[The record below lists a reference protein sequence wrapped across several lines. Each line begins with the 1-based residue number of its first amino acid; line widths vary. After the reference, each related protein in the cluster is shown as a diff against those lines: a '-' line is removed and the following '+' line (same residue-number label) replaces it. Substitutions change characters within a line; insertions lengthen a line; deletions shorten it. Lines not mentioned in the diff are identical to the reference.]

1 MSGPETGGRET
12 VVNITINGRPVEAN
26 PGEWVI
32 AAAERAG
39 VYIPHFCY
47 HPRMNSVGMC
57 RMCIVDIDSGRGP
70 ALQPSCMVPVSEGMV
85 VDTTSEQ
92 TRKAQ
97 DGILEFLLLNHPLD
111 CPVCD
116 KGGECPLQD
125 QTMAYGPGE
134 SRFVEEKR
142 HFEKPIPVNDLVYL
156 DRERCILC
164 DRCTRFADEVAGDPL
179 ITFQDRGDQT
189 QVNTFPDLPF
199 SSYFSGNTVQICPV
213 GALTAVPYRFK
224 ARPWDLTEVESTYP
238 NPMGDRVVVQASRDR
253 VLRYQGVDSDA
264 VNWGWLTDKD
274 RFAFEAL
281 AGDSRLRVPLVR
293 DAPPDD
299 DLVETSRPS
308 SRRPLDRPDSN
319 GKELVETS
327 WHQALGRA
335 ADAIRAAVDRR
346 GPGSVAVL
354 GGARSTNEDQYAWAR
369 LAKGVIGTD
378 HVDAQLEDGLPA
390 DVVLGLPRATIN
402 RACTPGGTVILMAPD
417 PKEEQGTL
425 YLRLRHAVIND
436 GVQLIELTPRATGL
450 SHLAAHRLHHRPG
463 EAAAVAAALV
473 GGDIEAGPAGEIGG
487 VPDKVLAAAAA
498 GLAARS
504 DRPITVVLG
513 RPSLAEAAGPT
524 VEAAAE
530 LVKLGRLLAAGGR
543 PGLGFLP
550 ALHRGNVFGALDM
563 GLAPGLLPGRTTLAD
578 GASELSEWWGSV
590 PTVAGADARGILDAA
605 AGGHIDVL
613 ILLGAD
619 PLGDFPDAELAEA
632 ALDKVGTIIASD
644 LFLHPSAARADVVLP
659 AAGFGEYR
667 GTHTNL
673 EGRITRQHQIVT
685 PPGTARPS
693 WSIATELARLL
704 GTDFGFADPE
714 EVWADIARVAPSHR
728 NLALEAI
735 EANTDGVVVADGS
748 VVFDPPEQAVAVP
761 PVDAY
766 GLRLVSARRMYDRG
780 TLVRHAPS
788 LAGLAPAAVL
798 ALNPSDFQ
806 GVGVDPGT
814 EVQVISP
821 VGETTVAV
829 VADPGVPRGTAAF
842 GYNHPD
848 RDVRGLIDPASV
860 VTDIRIQTR

>member
-1 MSGPETGGRET
+1 MSEAET
-12 VVNITINGRPVEAN
+12 VVNITVNGQPVQAA

-47 HPRMNSVGMC
+47 HPRMSSVGMC
-57 RMCIVDIDSGRGP
+57 RMCIVDIDAGRGP

-97 DGILEFLLLNHPLD
+97 DGVLEFLLLNHPLD

-134 SRFVEEKR
+134 SRFIEEKR

-238 NPMGDRVVVQASRDR
+238 NPMGDRVVVQASRDQ

-274 RFAFEAL
+274 RFSFEATASEL
-281 AGDSRLRVPLVR
+281 RLRSPLVR
-293 DAPPDD
+293 G
-299 DLVETSRPS
+299 T
-308 SRRPLDRPDSN
+308 PLGRPDPS
-319 GKELVETS
+319 GSELVETS
-327 WHQALGRA
+327 WRQALTQA
-335 ADAIRAAVDRR
+335 AHAIQAAVDSK
-346 GPGSVAVL
+346 GPQSVAVL
-354 GGARSTNEDQYAWAR
+354 GGARLTNEDQYVWAR

-378 HVDAQLEDGLPA
+378 HVDAQLDDGLPA
-390 DVVLGLPRATIN
+390 NTVLGLPRATIN
-402 RACTPGGTVILMAPD
+402 RACTPGGTVVLLASD

-425 YLRLRHAVIND
+425 YLRLRHAVVND
-436 GVQLIELTPRATGL
+436 GVQLIELTPRASGL

-473 GGDIEAGPAGEIGG
+473 GGDIDAGPDGEIGG
-487 VPDKVLAAAAA
+487 VPAEPLAAAAA
-498 GLAARS
+498 ALA
-504 DRPITVVLG
+504 DRADKPITVILG

-530 LVKLGRLLAAGGR
+530 LMKLAKLLATGGR
-543 PGLGFLP
+543 PGIAFLP

-563 GLAPGLLPGRTTLAD
+563 GLAPGLLPGRVTLAD
-578 GASELSEWWGSV
+578 GGSALAESWGSV
-590 PTVAGADARGILDAA
+590 PAAPGADAHGILKAA
-605 AGGHIDVL
+605 ADRNIDVL

-619 PLGDFPDAELAEA
+619 PLGDVPDRKLAKS
-632 ALDKVGTIIASD
+632 ALDRAGTVIASD
-644 LFLHPSAARADVVLP
+644 LFLNLSAAQADIVFP
-659 AAGFGEYR
+659 AAGFGECR
-667 GTHTNL
+667 GTHTNM
-673 EGRITRQHQIVT
+673 EGRVTRQRQIVT
-685 PPGTARPS
+685 PPGTARAD
-693 WSIATELARLL
+693 WAIASELAQLL
-704 GTDFGFADPE
+704 DADFDFASPE
-714 EVWADIARVAPSHR
+714 DVWDEITRIAPSHR
-728 NLALEAI
+728 NLSLDAI
-735 EANTDGVVVADGS
+735 ESETDGVVVADS
-748 VVFDPPEQAVAVP
+748 SIAFTPPEGVTPVP
-761 PVDAY
+761 HVDAY
-766 GLRLVSARRMYDRG
+766 SLRLVSSRRMYDRG
-780 TLVRHAPS
+780 TLVQHAPS
-788 LAGLAPAAVL
+788 LAGLAPGAVL
-798 ALNPSDFQ
+798 ALNSSDFQ
-806 GVGVDPGT
+806 RVGVESGVA
-814 EVQVISP
+814 VQVVSL
-821 VGETTVAV
+821 VGEMTVPV
-829 VADPGVPRGTAAF
+829 VADPGIPRGTAAF

-848 RDVRGLIDPASV
+848 LDVRALIDPDSV
-860 VTDIRIQTR
+860 VTDVRIQTG

>member
-1 MSGPETGGRET
+1 MSENET
-12 VVNITINGRPVEAN
+12 VVTITVNGQPVEAQ

-57 RMCIVDIDSGRGP
+57 RMCIVDIDTGRGP
-70 ALQPSCMVPVSEGMV
+70 ALQPSCMVAVSEGMV
-85 VDTTSEQ
+85 VDTTSDQ

-97 DGILEFLLLNHPLD
+97 DGVLEFLLLNHPLD

-238 NPMGDRVVVQASRDR
+238 NPMGDRVVVQASRDQ

-274 RFAFEAL
+274 RFSFEAAASEL
-281 AGDSRLRVPLVR
+281 RLQTPLLR
-293 DAPPDD
+293 G
-299 DLVETSRPS
+299 T
-308 SRRPLDRPDSN
+308 PLGRPDPGGS
-319 GKELVETS
+319 ELVETS
-327 WHQALGRA
+327 WGQALSQA
-335 ADAIRAAVDRR
+335 ADAIKGAVAGN
-346 GPGSVAVL
+346 GPQSVAVL
-354 GGARSTNEDQYAWAR
+354 GGARLTNEDQYAWAR

-378 HVDAQLEDGLPA
+378 NVDAQLDDGLPA

-402 RACTPGGTVILMAPD
+402 RACTPGGTVILLAPD

-425 YLRLRHAVIND
+425 YLRLRHAVVND
-436 GVQLIELTPRATGL
+436 GVQLIEITPQATGL

-473 GGDIEAGPAGEIGG
+473 GGDIDPGPDGDIGG
-487 VPDKVLAAAAA
+487 APAADVAAAAA
-498 GLAARS
+498 ALA
-504 DRPITVVLG
+504 DRADQPITVILG
-513 RPSLAEAAGPT
+513 RPSLAESADFT
-524 VEAAAE
+524 LDAAAE
-530 LVKLGRLLAAGGR
+530 LARFANLLNAGGR
-543 PGLGFLP
+543 PGIAFLP
-550 ALHRGNVFGALDM
+550 ALHRGNVLGALDM
-563 GLAPGLLPGRTTLAD
+563 GLAPGVLPGRTTLAD
-578 GASELSEWWGSV
+578 GGSGLAESWGSV
-590 PTVAGADARGILDAA
+590 PSARGEDARGILKAA
-605 AGGHIDVL
+605 ADGQIDVL

-619 PLGDFPDAELAEA
+619 PLGDFPNAEQAEE
-632 ALDKVGTIIASD
+632 ALSRVGTIIASD
-644 LFLHPSAARADVVLP
+644 LFLNPSAAQAHIVFP
-659 AAGFGEYR
+659 AAGFAERG

-673 EGRITRQHQIVT
+673 EGRITCQRQIIT
-685 PPGTARPS
+685 PPGTARAD
-693 WSIATELARLL
+693 WAIATELARLL
-704 GTDFGFADPE
+704 GADFGFGSPE
-714 EVWADIARVAPSHR
+714 EVWEEITRVAPSHR
-728 NLALEAI
+728 NLSSEAI
-735 EANTDGVVVADGS
+735 EAADDGVVVADS
-748 VVFDPPEQAVAVP
+748 SIEFTSSQETTPVP
-761 PVDAY
+761 PVDSY
-766 GLRLVSARRMYDRG
+766 SLRLVSSRRMYDRG
-780 TLVRHAPS
+780 TLVQHAGS
-788 LAGLAPAAVL
+788 LASLAPAAVL
-798 ALNPSDFQ
+798 SVNPYDFDR
-806 GVGVDPGT
+806 VGVEPGT
-814 EVQVISP
+814 DVRIISP
-821 VGETTVAV
+821 VGEMDMPV

-842 GYNHPD
+842 GYNYPD
-848 RDVRGLIDPASV
+848 LDVRDLVDPEAL
-860 VTDIRIQTR
+860 VTDLRIQTR

>member
-1 MSGPETGGRET
+1 MSEQET
-12 VVNITINGRPVEAN
+12 VVNITVNGQPVEAE

-57 RMCIVDIDSGRGP
+57 RMCIVDIDTGRGP
-70 ALQPSCMVPVSEGMV
+70 ALQPSCMVAVSEGMV

-97 DGILEFLLLNHPLD
+97 DGVLEFLLLNHPLD

-238 NPMGDRVVVQASRDR
+238 NPMGDRVVVQASRDQ

-274 RFAFEAL
+274 RFAFEAT
-281 AGDSRLRVPLVR
+281 ASELRQHTPLVR
-293 DAPPDD
+293 G
-299 DLVETSRPS
+299 T
-308 SRRPLDRPDSN
+308 PLGRIDPGGS
-319 GKELVETS
+319 ELVETS
-327 WHQALGRA
+327 WSQALNLA
-335 ADAIRAAVDRR
+335 ADAIKAAVADK
-346 GPGSVAVL
+346 GPQSVAVL
-354 GGARSTNEDQYAWAR
+354 GGARLTNEDQYAWAR

-378 HVDAQLEDGLPA
+378 HVDAQLDDGLPA
-390 DVVLGLPRATIN
+390 DAVLSLPRATIN
-402 RACTPGGTVILMAPD
+402 RACTPGGTVILLAPD

-425 YLRLRHAVIND
+425 YLRLRHAIIND
-436 GVQLIELTPRATGL
+436 GVQLIELTPRASGL
-450 SHLAAHRLHHRPG
+450 SHLAAFRLHHRPG
-463 EAAAVAAALV
+463 EAAAVAAALM
-473 GGDIEAGPAGEIGG
+473 GGDIEAGPEGDIGG
-487 VPDKVLAAAAA
+487 APADDVAAAATA
-498 GLAARS
+498 IA
-504 DRPITVVLG
+504 DRADKPITVIVG
-513 RPSLAEAAGPT
+513 RPSLAESADFT
-524 VEAAAE
+524 VAAAAE
-530 LVKLGRLLAAGGR
+530 LVRFASLLSAGGR
-543 PGLGFLP
+543 PGIAFLP
-550 ALHRGNVFGALDM
+550 ALHRGNVLGALDM
-563 GLAPGLLPGRTTLAD
+563 GMAPGLLPGRITLEEGGSAL
-578 GASELSEWWGSV
+578 AESWGSV
-590 PTVAGADARGILDAA
+590 PSTSGADARGILQAA
-605 AGGHIDVL
+605 ADRQIDVL
-613 ILLGAD
+613 VLLGAD
-619 PLGDFPDAELAEA
+619 PLGDFPNRTLADEA
-632 ALDKVGTIIASD
+632 LSRVGTIVASD
-644 LFLHPSAARADVVLP
+644 LFLNPSTVRAHIVFP
-659 AAGFGEYR
+659 AAGFAERR

-673 EGRITRQHQIVT
+673 EGRITCQRQIVT
-685 PPGTARPS
+685 PPGTARAD
-693 WSIATELARLL
+693 WAIATELARQL
-704 GTDFGFADPE
+704 GADFGFGSPE
-714 EVWADIARVAPSHR
+714 EVWDEITRVAPSHQ
-728 NLALEAI
+728 NLSMEAI
-735 EANTDGVVVADGS
+735 ETSDDGVVAADS
-748 VVFDPPEQAVAVP
+748 SIAFNPPEDTTPVP

-766 GLRLVSARRMYDRG
+766 SLRLVATRRMYDRG
-780 TLVRHAPS
+780 TLVQHASS

-798 ALNPSDFQ
+798 AVNPYDFSR
-806 GVGVDPGT
+806 VGVDVGT
-814 EVQVISP
+814 DVQVISS
-821 VGETTVAV
+821 VGEMDMPV

-842 GYNHPD
+842 GYNYPD
-848 RDVRGLIDPASV
+848 LDVRDLVDPDAV
-860 VTDIRIQTR
+860 VTDLRIQTR

>member
-1 MSGPETGGRET
+1 MSENET
-12 VVNITINGRPVEAN
+12 VVNITVNGRPVEAA

-57 RMCIVDIDSGRGP
+57 RMCIVDIDTGRGP
-70 ALQPSCMVPVSEGMV
+70 ALQPSCMVAVSEGMV

-97 DGILEFLLLNHPLD
+97 DGVLEFLLLNHPLD

-238 NPMGDRVVVQASRDR
+238 NPMGDRVVVQASRDQ

-274 RFAFEAL
+274 RFAFEAVASEL
-281 AGDSRLRVPLVR
+281 RLRTPLVR
-293 DAPPDD
+293 G
-299 DLVETSRPS
+299 T
-308 SRRPLDRPDSN
+308 PLGRLDPGGS
-319 GKELVETS
+319 ELVEAS
-327 WHQALGRA
+327 WSQAFSLA
-335 ADAIRAAVDRR
+335 ADAIKAAVADK
-346 GPGSVAVL
+346 GPQSVAVL
-354 GGARSTNEDQYAWAR
+354 GGARLTNEDQYAWAR

-378 HVDAQLEDGLPA
+378 NVDAQLDDGLPA
-390 DVVLGLPRATIN
+390 DAVLSLPRATIN
-402 RACTPGGTVILMAPD
+402 RACTPGGTVILLAPD

-425 YLRLRHAVIND
+425 YLRLRHAIVND

-450 SHLAAHRLHHRPG
+450 SHLAAFRLHHRPA
-463 EAAAVAAALV
+463 EAAAVAAALM
-473 GGDIEAGPAGEIGG
+473 GGDIEAGPDGDIGG
-487 VPDKVLAAAAA
+487 APAEDVAAAAA
-498 GLAARS
+498 AIA
-504 DRPITVVLG
+504 DRADKPITVVLG
-513 RPSLAEAAGPT
+513 RPSMAESADFT
-524 VEAAAE
+524 IDAAAE
-530 LVKLGRLLAAGGR
+530 LVRFANLLSAGGR
-543 PGLGFLP
+543 PGIAFLP
-550 ALHRGNVFGALDM
+550 ALHRGNVLGALDM
-563 GLAPGLLPGRTTLAD
+563 GLTPGLLPGRITLAD
-578 GASELSEWWGSV
+578 GGPALAESWGSV
-590 PTVAGADARGILDAA
+590 PAAPGDGAHGILQAA
-605 AGGHIDVL
+605 VDGQIDVL

-619 PLGDFPDAELAEA
+619 PLGDFPNRRLADE
-632 ALDKVGTIIASD
+632 ALDGVRTIIASD
-644 LFLHPSAARADVVLP
+644 LFLNPSSVRAHVVFP
-659 AAGFGEYR
+659 AAGFAERR

-673 EGRITRQHQIVT
+673 EGRITGQRQIVT
-685 PPGTARPS
+685 PPGTARAD
-693 WSIATELARLL
+693 WAIATELARQL
-704 GTDFGFADPE
+704 GADFGFGAPE
-714 EVWADIARVAPSHR
+714 DVWDEITRVAPSHR
-728 NLALEAI
+728 GLSFEAI
-735 EANTDGVVVADGS
+735 DASDDGTVAADS
-748 VVFDPPEQAVAVP
+748 SIAFTPSEHTTPVP

-766 GLRLVSARRMYDRG
+766 GLRLVATRRMYDRG
-780 TLVRHAPS
+780 TLVQHVPS
-788 LAGLAPAAVL
+788 LAGLAPTAVL
-798 ALNPSDFQ
+798 AVNPYDFDR
-806 GVGVDPGT
+806 VGVESGSD
-814 EVQVISP
+814 VQVISS
-821 VGETTVAV
+821 VGEMDMPV

-842 GYNHPD
+842 GYNYPD
-848 RDVRGLIDPASV
+848 LDVRDLVDPEAV
-860 VTDIRIQTR
+860 VTDLRIQTR

>member
-1 MSGPETGGRET
+1 MSDQEA
-12 VVNITINGRPVEAN
+12 VVNITVNGQPVQAA

-57 RMCIVDIDSGRGP
+57 RMCIVDIDAGRGP
-70 ALQPSCMVPVSEGMV
+70 ALQPSCMVEVSEGMV

-97 DGILEFLLLNHPLD
+97 DGVLEFLLLNHPLD

-134 SRFVEEKR
+134 SRFIEEKR

-238 NPMGDRVVVQASRDR
+238 NPMGDRVVVQASRDQ

-274 RFAFEAL
+274 RFSFESTASDL
-281 AGDSRLRVPLVR
+281 RLGSPLIR
-293 DAPPDD
+293 G
-299 DLVETSRPS
+299 T
-308 SRRPLDRPDSN
+308 PLGRPDPGGS
-319 GKELVETS
+319 ELVETT
-327 WHQALGRA
+327 WRQALALA
-335 ADAIRAAVDRR
+335 ADAIRAAVEDK
-346 GPGSVAVL
+346 GPQSVAVL
-354 GGARSTNEDQYAWAR
+354 GGARLTNEDQYAWAR

-378 HVDAQLEDGLPA
+378 NVDAQLDDGLPTDA
-390 DVVLGLPRATIN
+390 VLGLPRATIN
-402 RACTPGGTVILMAPD
+402 RACTPGGTVVLMAPD

-425 YLRLRHAVIND
+425 YLRLRHAVVND

-473 GGDIEAGPAGEIGG
+473 GGDIDAGPDREVGG
-487 VPDKVLAAAAA
+487 VAADALAAAAA
-498 GLAARS
+498 ALA
-504 DRPITVVLG
+504 DRADQPITVILG

-530 LVKLGRLLAAGGR
+530 LMKLAKLLTAGGR
-543 PGLGFLP
+543 PGIAFLP
-550 ALHRGNVFGALDM
+550 ALHRGNVLGALDM
-563 GLAPGLLPGRTTLAD
+563 GLAPGVLPGRVTLAD
-578 GASELSEWWGSV
+578 GAAALAESWGSV
-590 PTVAGADARGILDAA
+590 PASPGADARGILKAA
-605 AGGHIDVL
+605 AGGNIDVL
-613 ILLGAD
+613 ILLGVD
-619 PLGDFPDAELAEA
+619 PLGDFPDRKLAESA
-632 ALDKVGTIIASD
+632 IKGVGTVIASD
-644 LFLHPSAARADVVLP
+644 LFLHPSAAQADIVFP
-659 AAGFGEYR
+659 AAGFGERR
-667 GTHTNL
+667 GTHTNM
-673 EGRITRQHQIVT
+673 EGRITRERQIVT
-685 PPGTARPS
+685 SPGTARAD
-693 WSIATELARLL
+693 WAIASELARLL
-704 GTDFGFADPE
+704 EADLGFGSPE
-714 EVWADIARVAPSHR
+714 EVWEEIVRVAQSHR
-728 NLALEAI
+728 DLSLEAI
-735 EANTDGVVVADGS
+735 DTETDGVVVADS
-748 VVFDPPEQAVAVP
+748 SIAFHSPEDATPVP
-761 PVDAY
+761 HVDAY
-766 GLRLVSARRMYDRG
+766 SLRLVSSRRMYDRG
-780 TLVRHAPS
+780 TLVQHAPS
-788 LAGLAPAAVL
+788 LAGLAAGAVL
-798 ALNPSDFQ
+798 ALNPYDFDR
-806 GVGVDPGT
+806 VGVDMGT
-814 EVQVISP
+814 EVQAISH
-821 VGETTVAV
+821 VGEMFVPV
-829 VADPGVPRGTAAF
+829 VSDAGVPRGTAAF
-842 GYNHPD
+842 GYNCPD
-848 RDVRGLIDPASV
+848 LDVRALIDNDAV
-860 VTDIRIQTR
+860 VTDVRIQT

>member
-1 MSGPETGGRET
+1 MSDPET
-12 VVNITINGRPVEAN
+12 VVNITVNGQPVEAA

-57 RMCIVDIDSGRGP
+57 RMCIVDIDTGRGP
-70 ALQPSCMVPVSEGMV
+70 ALQPSCMVEVSEGMV

-97 DGILEFLLLNHPLD
+97 DGVLEFLLLNHPLD

-189 QVNTFPDLPF
+189 QVNTFPELPF

-238 NPMGDRVVVQASRDR
+238 NPMGDRVVVQASRDQ

-274 RFAFEAL
+274 RFAFEAVASEL
-281 AGDSRLRVPLVR
+281 RLRSPLVR
-293 DAPPDD
+293 G
-299 DLVETSRPS
+299 T
-308 SRRPLDRPDSN
+308 PLGRIDPGGS
-319 GKELVETS
+319 ELVETS
-327 WHQALGRA
+327 WGLAFGQA
-335 ADAIRAAVDRR
+335 ADAIKAAVADK
-346 GPGSVAVL
+346 GPQAVAVL
-354 GGARSTNEDQYAWAR
+354 GGARLTNEDQYVWAR

-378 HVDAQLEDGLPA
+378 HVDAQLDDGLPA
-390 DVVLGLPRATIN
+390 DAVLGLPRATIN
-402 RACTPGGTVILMAPD
+402 RACTPGGTVILLAPD

-425 YLRLRHAVIND
+425 YLRLRHAIVND

-450 SHLAAHRLHHRPG
+450 SHLAAFRLHHRPG
-463 EAAAVAAALV
+463 EAAAVAAALM
-473 GGDIEAGPAGEIGG
+473 GGDIEAGPDGDIGG
-487 VPDKVLAAAAA
+487 APAADVAAAAA
-498 GLAARS
+498 AIA
-504 DRPITVVLG
+504 DRAEKPITVVVG
-513 RPSLAEAAGPT
+513 RPSMAEAADFT
-524 VEAAAE
+524 VAAVAE
-530 LVKLGRLLAAGGR
+530 LVRFANLLSAGGR
-543 PGLGFLP
+543 PGIAFLP
-550 ALHRGNVFGALDM
+550 ALHRGNVLGALDM
-563 GLAPGLLPGRTTLAD
+563 GLAPGLLPGRITLAD
-578 GASELSEWWGSV
+578 GGPALAESWGSV
-590 PTVAGADARGILDAA
+590 PATPGAGARDILDAA
-605 AGGHIDVL
+605 RDGQIDVL

-619 PLGDFPDAELAEA
+619 PLGDFPDRKLADK
-632 ALDKVGTIIASD
+632 ALEGVGTIIASD
-644 LFLHPSAARADVVLP
+644 LFLNSSTIRAHVVFP
-659 AAGFGEYR
+659 AAGFAERR

-673 EGRITRQHQIVT
+673 EGRVTCQRQIVT
-685 PPGTARPS
+685 PPGTARAD
-693 WSIATELARLL
+693 WAIATELARQL
-704 GTDFGFADPE
+704 GVDFGFGAPE
-714 EVWADIARVAPSHR
+714 EVWDEITRVAPSHR
-728 NLALEAI
+728 GLSLEGI
-735 EANTDGVVVADGS
+735 EASDDGVVAADS
-748 VVFDPPEQAVAVP
+748 SISFTPSEDTAPVP

-766 GLRLVSARRMYDRG
+766 GLRLVATRRMYDRG
-780 TLVRHAPS
+780 TLVQHVPS
-788 LAGLAPAAVL
+788 LAGLAPNAVL
-798 ALNPSDFQ
+798 AVNPYDFDR
-806 GVGVDPGT
+806 VGVESGSD
-814 EVQVISP
+814 VQVISS
-821 VGETTVAV
+821 VGEMNMPV

-842 GYNHPD
+842 GYNYPD
-848 RDVRGLIDPASV
+848 LDVRDLVDPDAV
-860 VTDIRIQTR
+860 VTDLRIQTR

>member
-1 MSGPETGGRET
+1 MSEAET
-12 VVNITINGRPVEAN
+12 VVNITVNGQPVQAA

-47 HPRMNSVGMC
+47 HPRMSSVGMC
-57 RMCIVDIDSGRGP
+57 RMCIVDIDAGRGP

-97 DGILEFLLLNHPLD
+97 DGVLEFLLINHPLD

-134 SRFVEEKR
+134 SRFIEEKR

-238 NPMGDRVVVQASRDR
+238 NPMGDRVVVQASRDQ

-274 RFAFEAL
+274 RFSFEAAASEL
-281 AGDSRLRVPLVR
+281 RLRSPLVR
-293 DAPPDD
+293 G
-299 DLVETSRPS
+299 T
-308 SRRPLDRPDSN
+308 PLGRPDPSAS
-319 GKELVETS
+319 ELVETS
-327 WHQALGRA
+327 WRQALTQA
-335 ADAIRAAVDRR
+335 AHAIQAAVDSK
-346 GPGSVAVL
+346 GPQSVAVL
-354 GGARSTNEDQYAWAR
+354 GGARLTNEDQYVWAR

-378 HVDAQLEDGLPA
+378 HVDAQLDDGLPA
-390 DVVLGLPRATIN
+390 NTVLGLPRATIN
-402 RACTPGGTVILMAPD
+402 RACTPGGTVVLLASD

-425 YLRLRHAVIND
+425 YLRLRHAVVND
-436 GVQLIELTPRATGL
+436 GVQLIELTPRASGL
-450 SHLAAHRLHHRPG
+450 GHLAAHRLYHRPG

-473 GGDIEAGPAGEIGG
+473 GGDIDAGPDGEIGG
-487 VPDKVLAAAAA
+487 VRAEALAAAAA
-498 GLAARS
+498 ALA
-504 DRPITVVLG
+504 DRANKPITVILG

-530 LVKLGRLLAAGGR
+530 LMKLAKLLAAGGR
-543 PGLGFLP
+543 PGIAFLP

-563 GLAPGLLPGRTTLAD
+563 GLAPGLLPGRVTLAD
-578 GASELSEWWGSV
+578 GGSALAESWGSV
-590 PTVAGADARGILDAA
+590 PAAPGADARGILKAA
-605 AGGHIDVL
+605 ADGNIDVL

-619 PLGDFPDAELAEA
+619 PLGDVPDRKLAKS
-632 ALDKVGTIIASD
+632 ALDRAGTVIASD
-644 LFLHPSAARADVVLP
+644 LFLNPSAAQAHIVFP
-659 AAGFGEYR
+659 AAGFGECR
-667 GTHTNL
+667 GTHTNM
-673 EGRITRQHQIVT
+673 EGRVTRQRQIVT
-685 PPGTARPS
+685 PPGTARAD
-693 WSIATELARLL
+693 WAIASELAQLL
-704 GTDFGFADPE
+704 DADFDFASPE
-714 EVWADIARVAPSHR
+714 DVWDEITRVAPSHR
-728 NLALEAI
+728 NLSLDTIDTE
-735 EANTDGVVVADGS
+735 TDGAVVADS
-748 VVFDPPEQAVAVP
+748 SIAFTPPEGVTPVP
-761 PVDAY
+761 HVDAY
-766 GLRLVSARRMYDRG
+766 SLRLVSSRRMYDRG
-780 TLVRHAPS
+780 TLVQHAPS
-788 LAGLAPAAVL
+788 LAGLAPGAVL
-798 ALNPSDFQ
+798 ALNSSDFQ
-806 GVGVDPGT
+806 RVGVESGVA
-814 EVQVISP
+814 VQVLSQ
-821 VGETTVAV
+821 VGEITVPV

-848 RDVRGLIDPASV
+848 LDVRALIDPDSV
-860 VTDIRIQTR
+860 VTDVRIQTG

>member
-1 MSGPETGGRET
+1 MSDAET
-12 VVNITINGRPVEAN
+12 VVNITVNGQPVQAA

-39 VYIPHFCY
+39 VYIPYFCY
-47 HPRMNSVGMC
+47 HPRMSSVGMC
-57 RMCIVDIDSGRGP
+57 RMCIVDIDAGSGP

-97 DGILEFLLLNHPLD
+97 DGVLEFLLLNHPLD

-134 SRFVEEKR
+134 SRFIEEKR

-238 NPMGDRVVVQASRDR
+238 NPMGDRVVVQASRDQ

-274 RFAFEAL
+274 RFSFEATASDL
-281 AGDSRLRVPLVR
+281 RLRSPLVR
-293 DAPPDD
+293 G
-299 DLVETSRPS
+299 T
-308 SRRPLDRPDSN
+308 PLGRPDPS
-319 GKELVETS
+319 GSELVETS
-327 WHQALGRA
+327 WRQALTQA
-335 ADAIRAAVDRR
+335 ADAIRAAVDSK
-346 GPGSVAVL
+346 GPQSVAVL
-354 GGARSTNEDQYAWAR
+354 GGARLTNEDQYVWAR

-378 HVDAQLEDGLPA
+378 HVDAQLDDGLPA
-390 DVVLGLPRATIN
+390 DTVLGLPRATIN
-402 RACTPGGTVILMAPD
+402 RACTPGGTVILLAPD

-425 YLRLRHAVIND
+425 YLRLRHAVVND
-436 GVQLIELTPRATGL
+436 GVQLIELTPRASGL
-450 SHLAAHRLHHRPG
+450 SHLAAHRLYHRPG

-473 GGDIEAGPAGEIGG
+473 GGDIDAGPDGEIGG
-487 VPDKVLAAAAA
+487 VPGEALAAAAA
-498 GLAARS
+498 GLA
-504 DRPITVVLG
+504 DRADQPITVILG

-530 LVKLGRLLAAGGR
+530 LMKLAKLLAAGGR
-543 PGLGFLP
+543 PGIAFLP
-550 ALHRGNVFGALDM
+550 ALRRGNVFGALDM
-563 GLAPGLLPGRTTLAD
+563 GLAPGLLPGRVTLAD
-578 GASELSEWWGSV
+578 GGSALAESWGSV
-590 PTVAGADARGILDAA
+590 PAAPGADAHGILKAA
-605 AGGHIDVL
+605 ADGNLDVL

-619 PLGDFPDAELAEA
+619 PLGDVPDRKLAES
-632 ALDKVGTIIASD
+632 ALDRAGTVIASD
-644 LFLHPSAARADVVLP
+644 LFLNLSAAQADIVFP
-659 AAGFGEYR
+659 AAGFGECR

-673 EGRITRQHQIVT
+673 EGRITRQRQIVT
-685 PPGTARPS
+685 PPGTARAD
-693 WSIATELARLL
+693 WAIASELAQLL
-704 GTDFGFADPE
+704 DADFDFASPE
-714 EVWADIARVAPSHR
+714 DVWDEITRVAPSHR
-728 NLALEAI
+728 NLSLDAI
-735 EANTDGVVVADGS
+735 DTETDGAVVADNS
-748 VVFDPPEQAVAVP
+748 IAFTPPEGATPVP
-761 PVDAY
+761 HVDAY
-766 GLRLVSARRMYDRG
+766 SLRLVSSRRMYDRG
-780 TLVRHAPS
+780 TLVQHAPS
-788 LAGLAPAAVL
+788 LAGLAPSAVL
-798 ALNPSDFQ
+798 ALNSSDFQ
-806 GVGVDPGT
+806 RVGVDPGA
-814 EVQVISP
+814 EVQVVSQ
-821 VGETTVAV
+821 VGEMTLPV
-829 VADPGVPRGTAAF
+829 VADPGIPRGTAVF

-848 RDVRGLIDPASV
+848 LDVRALIDPDSV
-860 VTDIRIQTR
+860 VTDVRIQTG

>member
-1 MSGPETGGRET
+1 MSETET
-12 VVNITINGRPVEAN
+12 VVNITVNGQPVEAA

-57 RMCIVDIDSGRGP
+57 RMCIVDIDTGRGP
-70 ALQPSCMVPVSEGMV
+70 ALQPSCMVEVTEGMV
-85 VDTTSEQ
+85 VDTTSDQ

-97 DGILEFLLLNHPLD
+97 DGVLEFLLLNHPLD

-134 SRFVEEKR
+134 SRFIEEKR

-179 ITFQDRGDQT
+179 ITFQDRGDQS

-238 NPMGDRVVVQASRDR
+238 NPMGDRVVVQASRDQ

-274 RFAFEAL
+274 RFSFEATASEL
-281 AGDSRLRVPLVR
+281 RLRSPLVR
-293 DAPPDD
+293 GTPLGQPD
-299 DLVETSRPS
+299 
-308 SRRPLDRPDSN
+308 PD
-319 GKELVETS
+319 GPELVETS
-327 WHQALGRA
+327 WHQALAMA
-335 ADAIRAAVDRR
+335 ADAILAAVENK
-346 GPGSVAVL
+346 GPQSVAVL
-354 GGARSTNEDQYAWAR
+354 GGARLTNEDQYAWAR

-378 HVDAQLEDGLPA
+378 HVDAQLDDGLPA
-390 DVVLGLPRATIN
+390 DAVLGLPRATIN
-402 RACTPGGTVILMAPD
+402 RACTPGGTVILMAAD

-425 YLRLRHAVIND
+425 YLRLRHAVVND

-473 GGDIEAGPAGEIGG
+473 GGDIDAGPDGEIGG
-487 VPDKVLAAAAA
+487 VSAEALAEAAAA
-498 GLAARS
+498 LA
-504 DRPITVVLG
+504 DRADQPITVILG

-530 LVKLGRLLAAGGR
+530 LMKLAKLLTAGGR
-543 PGLGFLP
+543 PGIAFLP
-550 ALHRGNVFGALDM
+550 ALHRGNVLGALDM
-563 GLAPGLLPGRTTLAD
+563 GMAPGLLPGRVTLAD
-578 GASELSEWWGSV
+578 GGAALAESWGSV
-590 PTVAGADARGILDAA
+590 PASPGADARGILKAA
-605 AGGHIDVL
+605 AGGDIDVL

-619 PLGDFPDAELAEA
+619 PLGDFPDRKVAES
-632 ALDKVGTIIASD
+632 ALSRAGTVIASD
-644 LFLHPSAARADVVLP
+644 LFLHPSAAQADIVFP
-659 AAGFGEYR
+659 AAGFGERR
-667 GTHTNL
+667 GTHTNM
-673 EGRITRQHQIVT
+673 EGRITRERQVVT
-685 PPGTARPS
+685 SPGTARAD
-693 WSIATELARLL
+693 WAIASELARQLDA
-704 GTDFGFADPE
+704 DFGFGSPE
-714 EVWADIARVAPSHR
+714 EVWDEIVRAAPSHR
-728 NLALEAI
+728 SLSLEAI
-735 EANTDGVVVADGS
+735 DAETDGEVAANS
-748 VVFDPPEQAVAVP
+748 SIEFTPPESPTEVP
-761 PVDAY
+761 HVDAY
-766 GLRLVSARRMYDRG
+766 SLRLVSARRMYDRG
-780 TLVRHAPS
+780 TLVQHAPS
-788 LAGLAPAAVL
+788 LAGLANTAAL
-798 ALNPSDFQ
+798 AVNPYDFDR
-806 GVGVDPGT
+806 VGVDPGT
-814 EVQVISP
+814 EVQVISHI
-821 VGETTVAV
+821 GEMGMPV
-829 VADPGVPRGTAAF
+829 VADPGVPRGTAVF

-848 RDVRGLIDPASV
+848 RDVRDLIDADAV
-860 VTDIRIQTR
+860 VTDVRIQTR

>member
-1 MSGPETGGRET
+1 MSENEV
-12 VVNITINGRPVEAN
+12 VVNITVNGQPVEAK

-32 AAAERAG
+32 AAAERGG

-57 RMCIVDIDSGRGP
+57 RMCIVDIDAGRGP
-70 ALQPSCMVPVSEGMV
+70 ALQPSCMVEVSEGMV

-97 DGILEFLLLNHPLD
+97 DGVLEFLLLNHPLD

-238 NPMGDRVVVQASRDR
+238 NPMGDRVVVQASRDQ

-274 RFAFEAL
+274 RFAFEATASEL
-281 AGDSRLRVPLVR
+281 RLHTPLVR
-293 DAPPDD
+293 G
-299 DLVETSRPS
+299 T
-308 SRRPLDRPDSN
+308 PLGRLDPGGS
-319 GKELVETS
+319 ELVETS
-327 WHQALGRA
+327 WGQALSLT
-335 ADAIRAAVDRR
+335 ADAIKAAVADK
-346 GPGSVAVL
+346 GPQSVAVL
-354 GGARSTNEDQYAWAR
+354 GGARLTNEDQYAWAR

-378 HVDAQLEDGLPA
+378 HVDAQLDDGLPA
-390 DVVLGLPRATIN
+390 EGVLSLPRATIN

-425 YLRLRHAVIND
+425 YLRLRHAIVND

-450 SHLAAHRLHHRPG
+450 SHLAAFRLHHRPG
-463 EAAAVAAALV
+463 EAAAVAAALM
-473 GGDIEAGPAGEIGG
+473 GGDIEAGPDGDIGG
-487 VPDKVLAAAAA
+487 TPVSAVAAAAA
-498 GLAARS
+498 AIA
-504 DRPITVVLG
+504 DRADQPLTVVLG
-513 RPSLAEAAGPT
+513 RPSLAEPADFTMDA
-524 VEAAAE
+524 VAE
-530 LVKLGRLLAAGGR
+530 LVRFANLLSAGGR
-543 PGLGFLP
+543 PGIAFLP
-550 ALHRGNVFGALDM
+550 ALHRGNVLGALDM
-563 GLAPGLLPGRTTLAD
+563 GLAPGLLPGRITLAD
-578 GASELSEWWGSV
+578 GGPALAEAWGSV
-590 PTVAGADARGILDAA
+590 PSNPGADTRGILQAA
-605 AGGHIDVL
+605 VNGQIEVL

-619 PLGDFPDAELAEA
+619 PLGDFPHRELADEA
-632 ALDKVGTIIASD
+632 LSRVGTIVASD
-644 LFLHPSAARADVVLP
+644 LFLNPSTVRAHIVFP
-659 AAGFGEYR
+659 AAGFAERR

-673 EGRITRQHQIVT
+673 EGRITGQRQIVT
-685 PPGTARPS
+685 PPGTARAD
-693 WSIATELARLL
+693 WAIATELARQL
-704 GTDFGFADPE
+704 GADFGFGAPE
-714 EVWADIARVAPSHR
+714 DVWDEITRVAPSHR
-728 NLALEAI
+728 NLSMEAI
-735 EANTDGVVVADGS
+735 DASEDGVVAADS
-748 VVFDPPEQAVAVP
+748 SIAFTPPDNATPVP
-761 PVDAY
+761 HVDAY
-766 GLRLVSARRMYDRG
+766 SLRLVAARRMYDRG
-780 TLVRHAPS
+780 TLVQHAPS
-788 LAGLAPAAVL
+788 LAGLAPTAVL
-798 ALNPSDFQ
+798 AVNPYDFDR
-806 GVGVDPGT
+806 VGVEPGAD
-814 EVQVISP
+814 VQVISNA
-821 VGETTVAV
+821 GEMEMPV

-842 GYNHPD
+842 GYNYPD
-848 RDVRGLIDPASV
+848 LDVRDLVDPDAM
-860 VTDIRIQTR
+860 VTDLRIQTR